1 MSGFHHGQGA
11 RQYTDL
17 QLDNAEEGNPFGF
30 YTYEALQV
38 KVTKRFSNG
47 LTFLTGYAWA
57 KTLTNADGAYPPE
70 GGWNNQN
77 QAGVQNNYNAT
88 AEKALSAQNVPQ
100 WFVLSY
106 SYELPFGKGKA
117 LLNQGGVANAIVG
130 GWKVAAVQTYESG
143 TPISINCAGDYT
155 SGLFNPSCRVNV
167 VSGVSTSYA
176 NTSSNYGNTY
186 AFNPAAFSEPANYT
200 LGNASRITNIYERPI
215 LNEDISL
222 QKTFSFLEKVNATFR
237 MEAFNAFNRHR
248 FNQIDNT
255 VTDPSFG
262 TYYNGATCP
271 RRERRTQTTLG

>member
-77 QAGVQNNYNAT
+77 QAGVQ
-88 AEKALSAQNVPQ
+88 K

-222 QKTFSFLEKVNATFR
+222 QKTVSFLEEVNVFWSEISSFR
-237 MEAFNAFNRHR
+237 MGL
-248 FNQIDNT
+248 
-255 VTDPSFG
+255 S
-262 TYYNGATCP
+262 
-271 RRERRTQTTLG
+271 